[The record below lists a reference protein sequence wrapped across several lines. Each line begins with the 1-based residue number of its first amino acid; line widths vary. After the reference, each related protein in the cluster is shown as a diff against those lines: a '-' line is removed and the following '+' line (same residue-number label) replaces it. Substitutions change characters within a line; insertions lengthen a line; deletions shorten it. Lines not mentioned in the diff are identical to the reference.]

1 MVKKYS
7 LAVIKEAVDTA
18 TGDDG
23 LRSEEVVELLDKEII
38 ADPIDID
45 KDEAW
50 IPEDEVKVHDSKA
63 DILKLI
69 DKVDELEQ
77 KIVNIDAKFDR
88 KLDLMRKDIEGGKK

>member
-7 LAVIKEAVDTA
+7 LAVVKEAVDIA

-23 LRSEEVVELLDKEII
+23 LRSKEVVDLLEKEIVVDSEEVV
-38 ADPIDID
+38 
-45 KDEAW
+45 
-50 IPEDEVKVHDSKA
+50 VHD
-63 DILKLI
+63 LKGDVLRLI

-77 KIVNIDAKFDR
+77 KIVNVDAKFDR